1 MDADGIDVSIIY
13 PSCGL
18 VLYGKVPDGDLLSA
32 VFRSYNDYLGEFCSP
47 YPKQLGGIAM
57 INVDDVDDVEV
68 AIKEMK
74 RCRNMG
80 FLGAMITV
88 YPPEG

>member
-57 INVDDVDDVEV
+57 INVDDVEV